1 MITTRKLSNGIR
13 VIMEE
18 IPSVQSIAIGLW
30 MRTGAIDENKKN
42 AGISHF
48 VEHMMFKGTENRT
61 AKQIASDIDKIG
73 GQMNA
78 FTGKEA
84 TCYYVK
90 SVSDN
95 YKKAADVL
103 IDMLENSLFAKKEMD
118 RERKVICE
126 EIKMTKDSP
135 DDLAHDTLV
144 SQIFKGEAL
153 GNSIIGTPSSL
164 NGITHNVIAGYVE
177 EQYVR
182 DSLVI
187 SVAGKFDVDDICGY
201 FENKFSALKQSKEHI
216 EPGKAEYRP
225 ACKVITKDI
234 EQSHICLGTK
244 GITLKDD
251 RSFAF
256 QILNNILGGSMSS
269 RLFQNIREEKGLAY
283 SVFSSNGNFSNDG
296 YFEIYA
302 GVSHDKIRDAIVGI
316 KEELDI
322 LADAEVTKE
331 ELESSREQMK
341 SSYVFSQESTSTR
354 MILNGKN
361 FILIDRVFMPEEV
374 IDNFNKVTIE
384 DIEEVKQLICDFST
398 YTAVAVTN
406 KKLNLN
412 SIMGN

>member
-18 IPSVQSIAIGLW
+18 IPSVQSIAIGFW
-30 MRTGAIDENKKN
+30 VRTGAIDETKKN

-48 VEHMMFKGTENRT
+48 VEHMMFKGTEERS

-90 SVSDN
+90 SVYDN
-95 YKKAADVL
+95 YRKAADVL
-103 IDMLENSLFAKKEMD
+103 IDMLENSVFAKKEMD

-144 SQIFKGEAL
+144 EQLFKGEQL
-153 GNSIIGTPSSL
+153 GNSIIGTPSTL
-164 NGITHNVIAGYVE
+164 NGITHNVIEKYVKD
-177 EQYVR
+177 QYVR
-182 DSLVI
+182 ESMVI
-187 SVAGKFDVDDICGY
+187 SIAGRFDVDDICGY
-201 FENKFSALKQSKEHI
+201 FEDKFASLGQRKTSAK
-216 EPGKAEYRP
+216 P
-225 ACKVITKDI
+225 ADPKYTPSCKVITKDI
-234 EQSHICLGTK
+234 EQSHVCLGTK
-244 GITLKDD
+244 GMTLKDD

-256 QILNNILGGSMSS
+256 QILNNVLGGSMSS

-283 SVFSSNGNFSNDG
+283 SVFSSNGNFSSDG

-302 GVSHDKIRDAIVGI
+302 GVSHDKIKDAILAI

-322 LADAEVTKE
+322 LAESKVTKE

-341 SSYVFSQESTSTR
+341 SNYVFSQESTSTR

-361 FILIDRVFMPEEV
+361 YILIDRVFLPEEV
-374 IDNFNKVTIE
+374 MSKFDAVTLE
-384 DIEEVKQLICDFST
+384 DLEDVKQLICDFSR
-398 YTAVAVTN
+398 YSAVAVTN
-406 KKLNLN
+406 KKINLK
-412 SIMGN
+412 SIMEQ